1 MTREPREYS
10 INLTGTLDIDVTVYA
25 LDRKAA
31 EELAKTIK
39 SAVNQYLTIDCAG
52 VYNACDSVSDVYI
65 NGVELDVDSITD
77 C

>member
-25 LDRKAA
+25 IDKAAA
-31 EELAKTIK
+31 EELSKTIQ
-39 SAVNQYLTIDCAG
+39 SVINRCLTVDCYG
-52 VYNACDSVSDVYI
+52 VYNACDGVSDVYI
-65 NGVELDVDSITD
+65 NGVDLEVDSITN

>member
-25 LDRKAA
+25 LDRKTAD
-31 EELAKTIK
+31 ELAKTIK
-39 SAVNQYLTIDCAG
+39 SAVNRYLTIDCAG
-52 VYNACDSVSDVYI
+52 VYTACDSVSDVYV

>member
-1 MTREPREYS
+1 MMREPREYS

-52 VYNACDSVSDVYI
+52 VYTACDSVSDVYI